1 VTDSLLKPRSHTL
14 TDGANRAP
22 ARAMLRASGLCD
34 EDFSKPLIG
43 VANTWI
49 EIGPCNYHLRELA
62 VDVKAGIRAA
72 GGTPLEF
79 NTVSISDGI
88 TMGTEGMRASLVS
101 REVIADSIELVAR
114 GNLFDAL
121 IVLVGCDK
129 TIPGGV
135 MALARLNIP
144 GLILYGGSIAP
155 GQFEGHSV
163 TIQDVFEA
171 VGMHARGGMTD
182 ARLKALEGAA
192 CPGAGA
198 CGGQFTANTMALV
211 CEFLGIAPMGLSSVP
226 ATNAAK
232 AGAGHRAGEL
242 VMDLLRRD
250 VTPLKIITKTSIEN
264 AIAGVAATGGSTNA
278 VLHLLAIAN
287 EAGISLSIDDFDRI
301 SSRTPILADLKPSG
315 RFMAT
320 DLFAAGGTALIA
332 KRMLDAKLLQGECIT
347 VTGRTLADEAAAA
360 KEAPKQEVV
369 HQLAAP
375 LKPTGG
381 LVILRGNLAPEGC
394 VLKVAGNNVQTF
406 RGPARV
412 FDSEEAAFAAVEDAS
427 IKAGDVI
434 VIRYEGPKGGPGMRE
449 MLAVTGALVGAG
461 LGDSVALLTDGRFSG
476 ATHGIM
482 AGHVAPEAAN
492 GGPIA
497 AVADGDIIEFDVAKR
512 TLSVALT
519 DTEIQRRLSTWRA
532 PAPRYTRG
540 VMAKYA
546 LMVSSASQGAVTT
559 PSLVS
564 SRSISEVVHART
576 L

>member
-1 VTDSLLKPRSHTL
+1 MTEGLPKRRSAAL
-14 TDGANRAP
+14 IDGVNRAG
-22 ARAMLRASGLCD
+22 ARAMLRACGLQD
-34 EDFSKPLIG
+34 DDFKKPLIG

-62 VDVKAGIRAA
+62 GHVKAGIRKA

-88 TMGTEGMRASLVS
+88 TMGTEGMRASLIS
-101 REVIADSIELVAR
+101 REVITDSIELVSR

-121 IVLVGCDK
+121 VVLVGCDK

-135 MALARLNIP
+135 MSLARLNIP
-144 GLILYGGSIAP
+144 GLVLYGGSIAP
-155 GQFEGHSV
+155 GNFEGHPV
-163 TIQDVFEA
+163 TLQDVYEA
-171 VGMHARGGMTD
+171 IGAHARGTMDD
-182 ARLKALEGAA
+182 ARLDSLEKSA

-226 ATNAAK
+226 ATNAGK
-232 AGAGHRAGEL
+232 AAAGERAGEL
-242 VMDLLRRD
+242 VMDLLRKD
-250 VTPLKIITKTSIEN
+250 VTPSKIITKTAIEN

-287 EAGISLSIDDFDRI
+287 EAKVPLSIDDFDRI
-301 SSRTPILADLKPSG
+301 STRTPILADLKPGG
-315 RFMAT
+315 RFVAT
-320 DLFAAGGTALIA
+320 DLYAAGGTALIA
-332 KRMLDAKLLQGECIT
+332 KRMLDAGLLKGDAIT
-347 VTGRTLADEAAAA
+347 VSGKTLGEEAAAA
-360 KEAPKQEVV
+360 KETSGQEVV
-369 HQLAAP
+369 RRKENP

-381 LVILRGNLAPEGC
+381 LVILKGNLAPEGC
-394 VLKVAGNNVQTF
+394 VVKVAGHNKLNF

-412 FDSEEAAFAAVEDAS
+412 FENEEAAFAAIEKNQ

-449 MLAVTGALVGAG
+449 MLAVTAALVGQG

-476 ATHGIM
+476 ATHGLM
-482 AGHVAPEAAN
+482 AGHVAPEAAHR
-492 GGPIA
+492 GPIA
-497 AVADGDIIEFDVAKR
+497 AVNDGDTIVFDIPKR
-512 TLSVALT
+512 ELNVEISGE
-519 DTEIQRRLSTWRA
+519 EIQKRLATWKP
-532 PAPRYTRG
+532 PAPRFANG

-546 LMVSSASQGAVTT
+546 LLVSSSSLGAVTAVPT
-559 PSLVS
+559 GGVPAVQSG
-564 SRSISEVVHART
+564 RT